1 MKTYKLDDLK
11 AMAAL
16 DKSGCLLSLKYF
28 SKQLKAAWGQANQ
41 LILPEM
47 PLPSRVLFCAM
58 GGSAYAGRIIKDLY
72 SDEAEVSFEV
82 IDDYDLP
89 KYADDRTLIIA
100 ASYSGN
106 TEETLSTFSQALA
119 RKIPLILV
127 CGGGTL
133 EKFGKQNNLPT
144 YVFDGEFNPS
154 KQPRLGQGYMIAS
167 QLAILAKMGL
177 LKLSSGDFLKALDFL
192 EEKNKLYPEHIPQA
206 ANPAKQIASQLE
218 YTVAVLVAGDFL
230 KGALHPVRNPLNETA
245 KHFADYFVLPELN
258 HHLLEGLQFPKEV
271 AKTHKFVFI
280 NSTFYRN
287 KIKLRLN
294 LTETV
299 VAKNGLTS
307 QIINLSGGS
316 KITQVL
322 ELLQLFGFISFYLAI
337 LHRVNP
343 SPVPFVDFFK
353 QKLNVKED
361 TS

>member
-1 MKTYKLDDLK
+1 MTNRLDDLK
-11 AMAAL
+11 AMADL

-28 SKQLKAAWGQANQ
+28 VKQLKTAWRQADQ
-41 LILPEM
+41 LILPKI
-47 PLPSRVLFCAM
+47 PLPARVLFCAM

-72 SDEAEVSFEV
+72 SDEAETSFAV

-89 KYADDRTLIIA
+89 KYADERTLIIA

-106 TEETLSTFSQALA
+106 TEETLSAFSQALA

-133 EKFGKQNNLPT
+133 EKLGRQNNLPT
-144 YVFDGEFNPS
+144 YVFDGEANPS

-167 QLAILAKMGL
+167 QLAILAKIGL
-177 LKLSSGDFLKALDFL
+177 LKLKSDDFLKTLDFL
-192 EEKNKLYPEHIPQA
+192 AEKNKLYPENIPLA

-218 YTVAVLVAGDFL
+218 NMIAVLVAGDFL

-245 KHFADYFVLPELN
+245 KHFADYFALPELN
-258 HHLLEGLQFPKEV
+258 HHLLEGLQFPKGV
-271 AKTHKFVFI
+271 AKTHKFIFI
-280 NSTFYRN
+280 NSALYRD
-287 KIKLRLN
+287 KIRLRLK
-294 LTETV
+294 LTEMI

-337 LHRVNP
+337 LHGVNP
-343 SPVPFVDFFK
+343 APVPFVDFFK

-361 TS
+361 IS

>member
-218 YTVAVLVAGDFL
+218 NMIAVLVAGDFRPPIQN
-230 KGALHPVRNPLNETA
+230 LHQFLGQI
-245 KHFADYFVLPELN
+245 
-258 HHLLEGLQFPKEV
+258 HLSDIGGSQYLRQFLQFLFNILVQLFQIDSAAGKDR
-271 AKTHKFVFI
+271 T
-280 NSTFYRN
+280 NQ
-287 KIKLRLN
+287 RL
-294 LTETV
+294 V
-299 VAKNGLTS
+299 VANQRGKQMQRFKFAVIFLAG
-307 QIINLSGGS
+307 
-316 KITQVL
+316 QVL
-322 ELLQLFGFISFYLAI
+322 
-337 LHRVNP
+337 RV
-343 SPVPFVDFFK
+343 
-353 QKLNVKED
+353 L
-361 TS
+361 